1 MKKLLFIVFL
11 AVLGHTV
18 IQARTQISGKGRW
31 KTKVTT
37 RVPESTPFDLY
48 YEGSTLF
55 IHANMNLENITIE
68 VKDNFNK
75 TIYLNTINIQ
85 ANDEYVFTLG
95 NIPFGRYSIEIKS
108 GDNYIIGTFIL

>member
-18 IQARTQISGKGRW
+18 IQARTQISGKGHW
-31 KTKVTT
+31 LKE
-37 RVPESTPFDLY
+37 ESNRTPIFDPFNLY

-55 IHANMNLENITIE
+55 IHANINLENITIE

-108 GDNYIIGTFIL
+108 GDNYIIGTFML